1 MDIDVVRVEPAD
13 DETSEEWERAGLG
26 PGWDELLRGAG
37 ACCWPGDDPYWQVWV
52 SMAEFVREEPLQS
65 EMSTAVQGALMIVP
79 GVTDAARE
87 DTETW
92 VVWGTPSGEQLVRAV
107 ATAVD
112 PLVPRAS
119 QMVDQ
124 RLAEAAE
131 AERAR
136 RKAPPAQWQ
145 AMQQNASG
153 KWRAR
158 ILGPV
163 MSLASLVVLVDGLSN
178 SDPSAIA
185 LGTAGLLFFG
195 GGTACSLFLRRR
207 GRQAGRERATGQ

>member
-1 MDIDVVRVEPAD
+1 MDIDVVRLELAD
-13 DETSEEWERAGLG
+13 DEISEAWERAGLE
-26 PGWDELLRGAG
+26 PGWDALLRGAG
-37 ACCWPGDDPYWQVWV
+37 ACYWPGDDPYWQVSV

-107 ATAVD
+107 AAAVD
-112 PLVPRAS
+112 PLVLRVS
-119 QMVDQ
+119 QIVDQ
-124 RLAEAAE
+124 WLTEAAE
-131 AERAR
+131 AEGAR
-136 RKAPPAQWQ
+136 RRSLPAQWQ
-145 AMQQNASG
+145 AMQQKAPR
-153 KWRAR
+153 KWRVW
-158 ILGPV
+158 ILGLV
-163 MSLASLVVLVDGLSN
+163 MSLASLVVLVSGLGD

-195 GGTACSLFLRRR
+195 GGTAYSLFLRRR
-207 GRQAGRERATGQ
+207 GSQASREKATGQ